1 MKHSS
6 LIVGFSVAT
15 LVSGF
20 ALAHGGGPRGGKR
33 HMDTNQDGKVTLDE
47 ALAGA
52 KAHFAKV
59 DANKDGAITKDEAK
73 GPFARKLEKKDTNK
87 DGKLTLA
94 EMESGLRTW
103 FQNADKNKDSVL
115 SGDELRMGHGR
126 GGGDCGDKGKKD
138 KA

>member
-1 MKHSS
+1 MKHQS

-20 ALAHGGGPRGGKR
+20 ALAGGGHGGGKR
-33 HMDTNQDGKVTLDE
+33 HMDTNQDGKITLDE

-52 KAHFAKV
+52 KARFAKV

-87 DGKLTLA
+87 DGKLSLA
-94 EMESGLRTW
+94 EMEAGVRTW
-103 FQNADKNKDSVL
+103 FQNADKNKDSAL
-115 SGDELRMGHGR
+115 SGDEMRMGHGR
-126 GGGDCGDKGKKD
+126 GGDCGHKGKKD
-138 KA
+138 KS